1 MFEKRWE
8 KKMMHKKIWLVLAGA
23 FVLTISCERKSDA
36 CKCADTGYNLIKE
49 LKGVNYDQEK
59 VIEIEK
65 KYKDDLEFCDTK
77 MKALTPLESEKF
89 ERDMRNCE
97 SFKKMM
103 KETEALK

>member
-65 KYKDDLEFCDTK
+65 KIQRR
-77 MKALTPLESEKF
+77 S
-89 ERDMRNCE
+89 
-97 SFKKMM
+97 
-103 KETEALK
+103 